1 MRARKLGLALAA
13 AILAGTGVGGVGVTG
28 AVSAHAATAPTI
40 TRDECTAAGGQVT
53 TIPYGGTV
61 CTLPDGT
68 RQTVT

>member
-1 MRARKLGLALAA
+1 MRARKLGLALAT
-13 AILAGTGVGGVGVTG
+13 AILAGTGIGATG

-68 RQTVT
+68 RQTIT